1 MAVDT
6 TQATASN
13 RIKLYVNGAQ
23 ITAFSTA
30 TYAAQNSS
38 PYMNSAVAHSLASW
52 QPFTSGLYFDGY
64 LAEVNFIDGQA
75 LTPSSFGAYD
85 SNGVWQP
92 ARYTGSYTGNSFYL
106 PFSATATSSFAGS
119 FNGSTQ
125 YLTTATNAGLGL
137 GTSDFTIE
145 YWMNTTVIVNGSG
158 TVTAGPGTGL
168 YDGLF
173 GYIAGT
179 AFVTYLSST
188 GGGWDIANGRTV
200 ISTITAGRW
209 YHIAFTRSG
218 STWRSFVDGTQVD
231 TFTSSASLY
240 QSANQF
246 ALARVQ
252 GTNPFNGLLSNV
264 RVIKGTALYT
274 SNFTPPTSPLT
285 AVTNTQLLTLQ
296 SATVVDNS
304 ANALTITNTGSV
316 TTSTAT
322 PWNNYVVGQ
331 DSSGRGNNWVL
342 NNINTASSGTTYDL
356 MIDSPINATGD
367 IGNYCVFNFLDKFSS
382 TVLSN
387 GNLSTNG
394 VGVARSTFGMT
405 SGKWYWE
412 FTPQS
417 TACMFGIAT
426 AAANTAQYVG
436 QNAFGWA
443 YYGANGNKYNNASP
457 VAYGATFTTNDVIG
471 VAFDADIG
479 TLTFYKNG
487 TSQGTAFTGLTSGPY
502 FAASGDNGG
511 TAQPTAINFGQRPFT
526 YTAPSGFLALNTQ
539 NLTTPTI
546 LNGAQYMAAVTYQG
560 ATAPNTVTTSS
571 TNSGNNPLGTTFQ
584 PDLVW
589 IKSRSAATDH
599 KLTDAV
605 RGTTKALVSTST
617 AAETTDTNGL
627 TAFTASGFTVG
638 SDTIYNNTTGPATYV
653 AWQWKGGNGTS
664 NIAVNAYGSTPSIA
678 STVSANVAA
687 GFSVVAYTGITG
699 SATVGHGLG
708 VTPSLIIAKCRTAGA
723 GFNWPVWHMGLTSA
737 SYFLRFNTADA
748 QILASSIW
756 GTAPNSSVFTI
767 GTDPAINSATTYI
780 AYCFAPVAGYSAF
793 GKYTGNGSTDGPFV
807 YLGFRPRFVM
817 TKRIDTTSPW
827 QIIDTSRDTYNSSVA
842 GLFPNT
848 SGAEA
853 SFTQPNGIDY
863 LSNGFKLRNSSTDDN
878 ASGGTYIYAA
888 FAENPFK
895 ISRAR

>member
-1 MAVDT
+1 
-6 TQATASN
+6 
-13 RIKLYVNGAQ
+13 
-23 ITAFSTA
+23 
-30 TYAAQNSS
+30 
-38 PYMNSAVAHSLASW
+38 
-52 QPFTSGLYFDGY
+52 
-64 LAEVNFIDGQA
+64 
-75 LTPSSFGAYD
+75 
-85 SNGVWQP
+85 
-92 ARYTGSYTGNSFYL
+92 
-106 PFSATATSSFAGS
+106 
-119 FNGSTQ
+119 
-125 YLTTATNAGLGL
+125 
-137 GTSDFTIE
+137 
-145 YWMNTTVIVNGSG
+145 MNTTVIVNGSG

-526 YTAPSGFLALNTQ
+526 YTAPSGFLPLNTQ
-539 NLTTPTI
+539 NLVTPTI
-546 LNGAQYMAAVTYQG
+546 LNGAQYMAAVTYTGTGSSQ
-560 ATAPNTVTTSS
+560 TITTSS
-571 TNSGNNPLGTTFQ
+571 TNSGNNPNGTTFQ
-584 PDLVW
+584 PDFVW
-589 IKSRSAATDH
+589 AKGRSGATDH
-599 KLTDAV
+599 ALYDAV
-605 RGTTKALVSTST
+605 RGVQLQLESNTTT
-617 AAETTDTNGL
+617 AETTETTGL
-627 TAFTASGFTVG
+627 TAFTSSGFTTG
-638 SDTIYNNTTGPATYV
+638 ALAQMNTNTATYV
-653 AWQWKGGNGTS
+653 AWEWLGGTAPTVNNTAGAGNVPTAGSVLINGANSTS
-664 NIAVNAYGSTPSIA
+664 ALAGSIA
-678 STVSANVAA
+678 ATRISANTSA
-687 GFSVVAYTGITG
+687 GFSIVTYTGTG
-699 SATVGHGLG
+699 ANATVAHGLG
-708 VTPSLIIAKCRTAGA
+708 VAPSLIIAKSRSVADNWLIYHASLGNTQYVDFTTAAA
-723 GFNWPVWHMGLTSA
+723 GTSITA
-737 SYFLRFNTADA
+737 WNNTSPT
-748 QILASSIW
+748 SSVFSI
-756 GTAPNSSVFTI
+756 GTAPRINTASSTNV
-767 GTDPAINSATTYI
+767 
-780 AYCFAPVAGYSAF
+780 AYCFAPVSGYSAF
-793 GKYTGNGSTDGPFV
+793 GSYTGNGSTDGPFI
-807 YLGFRPRFVM
+807 YMGFRPRFILV
-817 TKRIDTTSPW
+817 KRTDTTGIW
-827 QIIDTSRDTYNSSVA
+827 FIYDTTRNTYNTMDLYLQPQSSA
-842 GLFPNT
+842 
-848 SGAEA
+848 AEVSYGNA
-853 SFTQPNGIDY
+853 YDF
-863 LSNGFKLRNSSTDDN
+863 LSNGVKIRNTSADYN

-895 ISRAR
+895 YSRAR